1 LIISVILGA
10 YIISWLNNFNHDI
23 IKHILSGCQVFT
35 IFDNVPSVCARMCE
49 CVLWVWVYVYK
60 CVHNTA
66 ERQYNIMISPLT
78 CEVISCSKKWANK
91 TLSWKASTFSMTLS
105 TFTGGLGKYSNQ
117 C

>member
-1 LIISVILGA
+1 
-10 YIISWLNNFNHDI
+10 
-23 IKHILSGCQVFT
+23 
-35 IFDNVPSVCARMCE
+35 M
-49 CVLWVWVYVYK
+49 YK
-60 CVHNTA
+60 CVHNIA